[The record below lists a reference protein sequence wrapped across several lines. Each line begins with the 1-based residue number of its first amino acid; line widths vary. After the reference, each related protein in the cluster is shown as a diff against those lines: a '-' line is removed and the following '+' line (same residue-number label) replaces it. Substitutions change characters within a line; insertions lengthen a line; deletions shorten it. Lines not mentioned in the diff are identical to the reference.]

1 MYDASGAAAE
11 PTHETHVLAQE
22 ELHRLTARSPAA
34 YGRWGPTDLQRV
46 LEPYGAEQK

>member
-1 MYDASGAAAE
+1 LYDGSVAAAE
-11 PTHETHVLAQE
+11 PTHERHVLAQE

-34 YGRWGPTDLQRV
+34 YGSWGPTDLKRV